1 MFYSSSSRYIPKR
14 GRDKTRLLLNRKCQ
28 IRVKVA
34 NGEEVLSECKCSKV
48 QIQLKDMSFGVDAYV
63 IILAGCDM
71 VLGIQWLVT
80 LGSIVWNF
88 KAVP

>member
-1 MFYSSSSRYIPKR
+1 
-14 GRDKTRLLLNRKCQ
+14 
-28 IRVKVA
+28 
-34 NGEEVLSECKCSKV
+34 
-48 QIQLKDMSFGVDAYV
+48 VDAYV